1 MAFDQR
7 VINETTGQLMIK
19 HWTTRFWCVSVL
31 GPFLALQQFL
41 PVLFTLAQFVALSMA
56 FFAKLADH
64 KRSLFTFILLA
75 NLLLL
80 RFWLLFLFL
89 SNAKFSLRFLRNRQV
104 SYSPTALGRALVLR
118 ESEANAGNFSPR
130 RQTNVKKLRLSW
142 QKKENFKRLMVLEIS
157 KLTYRIERSLFQ
169 TAKGKSAFH
178 H

>member
-1 MAFDQR
+1 
-7 VINETTGQLMIK
+7 
-19 HWTTRFWCVSVL
+19 
-31 GPFLALQQFL
+31 
-41 PVLFTLAQFVALSMA
+41 MA

-142 QKKENFKRLMVLEIS
+142 QKRKISNVKWFWRSQNLLTGLRDHCFKQQKENQLFITKKHNQHNQ
-157 KLTYRIERSLFQ
+157 KLNKILVGE
-169 TAKGKSAFH
+169 
-178 H
+178 